1 MNSIEVLVDFTFFQF
16 SFFAMKHADEELE
29 MLLGEIPQVTDN
41 SLRMEG
47 LVAVGVSPVICS
59 RRDEVLFM

>member
-1 MNSIEVLVDFTFFQF
+1 
-16 SFFAMKHADEELE
+16 MKHADEELE